1 MFEKYR
7 KAQQEKQQAQQEI
20 DNWLTNKKIQAKK
33 DFLATLEKWRK
44 GTNTAFGLSCL
55 YEREKLDRKT
65 MDKTCQDKDISV
77 SLILG
82 KGCYG
87 GVDGVAVDGVDYEYP
102 PNLR

>member
-1 MFEKYR
+1 MSHCVNS
-7 KAQQEKQQAQQEI
+7 Q
-20 DNWLTNKKIQAKK
+20 
-33 DFLATLEKWRK
+33 
-44 GTNTAFGLSCL
+44 
-55 YEREKLDRKT
+55 KLDQKT
-65 MDKTCQDKDISV
+65 TDKTCQDKDISV